1 MYAAAGSQRRRPV
14 AGRALRV
21 GGAVERA
28 SRRVS
33 FAPVRVPDLGKRVLP
48 LLWRKFQTDQQRMP
62 GFDTAR
68 SRQVSHR
75 RRSARQIEIF
85 VNGVIVQQ
93 FELYA
98 TEEGFFLS
106 GRGGE
111 PFTHRVA

>member
-1 MYAAAGSQRRRPV
+1 MRCPAGPLRTRRNFRRRRTTRLGSKLFESGRLKSDSIQLV
-14 AGRALRV
+14 RAG
-21 GGAVERA
+21 GN
-28 SRRVS
+28 
-33 FAPVRVPDLGKRVLP
+33 
-48 LLWRKFQTDQQRMP
+48 QTDQQRMP

-93 FELYA
+93 LELYA